1 MSPSLARTS
10 KDLVGTTL
18 AGRYKIIQT
27 LSAGGMG
34 VVYAARHVWTKREVA
49 VKLVRPDLLSDE
61 SVIARFLR
69 EAQSAAQL
77 EHPNVVDVLDMG
89 RTEDGLVFMALEML
103 EGETLQQRM
112 RRGAMGVEE
121 TILLL
126 EPILDAIVFMHERQM
141 VHRDIKP
148 SNIFLAETPRGVV
161 PKLLDFG
168 LVKIL
173 DDAKLAASQP
183 GPSEQR
189 EGEAR
194 PELREV
200 VTKAGHLLGTPLY
213 SAPEQVRAEP
223 NIGPAADVW
232 SMGVVL
238 YEAIAGQRPYQA
250 SDLIIAISAIAS
262 RPPTPHL
269 EADPSVPPR
278 VAAWVDRA
286 LSHDQASRPTMA
298 ELQAG
303 LLAAVGSAEVA
314 PARDSDVR
322 PAVGSAEDEGEPL
335 SVSAL
340 LPASEPSRVVDTAMS
355 GATTLAEGPQGV
367 GTPFEHRSPSDYPT
381 ILEVPQVAPRIG
393 GLRRWGLPLAVLL
406 ALSVTLTSWWVS
418 STPNPPAALK
428 ESSATD
434 KESTPRPV
442 SERVREP
449 SVVAPVAPVVGEL
462 PDPAEEPSAVT
473 PPTPEAGP
481 RGHARRGEPGRPSR
495 RVRETESNPL
505 EFGL

>member
-121 TILLL
+121 TIHLL

-148 SNIFLAETPRGVV
+148 SNIFLAATPRGVV

-173 DDAKLAASQP
+173 DDAKMAATQP
-183 GPSEQR
+183 G
-189 EGEAR
+189 

-262 RPPTPHL
+262 RPPTPIL
-269 EADPSVPPR
+269 EVDPSVPPR
-278 VAAWVDRA
+278 VAAWIDRA

-303 LLAAVGSAEVA
+303 LLEAVGSAEVA
-314 PARDSDVR
+314 PAKDLAASTDSSD
-322 PAVGSAEDEGEPL
+322 GSAEDEGEPL
-335 SVSAL
+335 SVSDL
-340 LPASEPSRVVDTAMS
+340 EPPSVPSTVAVADTSDAPTRV
-355 GATTLAEGPQGV
+355 QGLRA
-367 GTPFEHRSPSDYPT
+367 GSTFGGEPRSPSDYPT
-381 ILEVPQVAPRIG
+381 VLEEPRGAPAMG
-393 GLRRWGLPLAVLL
+393 GRRGWGLSLAVLL
-406 ALSVTLTSWWVS
+406 VLSVTLTAWWATS
-418 STPNPPAALK
+418 SPPNPPAALK
-428 ESSATD
+428 ESST
-434 KESTPRPV
+434 KEATPRPAF
-442 SERVREP
+442 EQVREP
-449 SVVAPVAPVVGEL
+449 SVVAPVAGPVVDEP
-462 PDPAEEPSAVT
+462 PDPAEPSAVT
-473 PPTPEAGP
+473 PPTLEAGP

-495 RVRETESNPL
+495 MVRETVSNPL